1 MKQQGLGLGLKPK
14 GTWTAAVKRDLLV
27 VTLNKEGKQSS
38 LKEKKKF
45 MYLTYPNNSSKMA
58 FCWQGKK

>member
-27 VTLNKEGKQSS
+27 VTLNKEGKQRS
-38 LKEKKKF
+38 LKEGKKKIHVS
-45 MYLTYPNNSSKMA
+45 YLP
-58 FCWQGKK
+58 Q

>member
-27 VTLNKEGKQSS
+27 VTLNKEGKQRS
-38 LKEKKKF
+38 LKEKKIHVF
-45 MYLTYPNNSSKMA
+45 YLP
-58 FCWQGKK
+58 Q